1 MGFLNFVKAGGKKFA
16 GKAIK
21 SVKTNVP
28 DTKIQKKIRD
38 LKIGT
43 EKLKGSQAKLKQTVF
58 EIENNMPLTFKKKPG
73 RSIKES
79 DRKKKIMKDNNKV
92 IGRMFKKAIEGR
104 KDGGRMG
111 LKDGSKKSGFG
122 AQSVKYGLDKNYGVT
137 KADKIAKFVSKKNKK
152 KII

>member
-1 MGFLNFVKAGGKKFA
+1 MFKNFAKLVA

-28 DTKIQKKIRD
+28 ETKIQKATRD

-43 EKLKGSQAKLKQTVF
+43 EKLKGSTSKLKQTQF
-58 EIENNMPLTFKKKPG
+58 EIKNNMPLTFKKKPG

-92 IGRMFKKAIEGR
+92 IGKMFKKA
-104 KDGGRMG
+104 
-111 LKDGSKKSGFG
+111 LKE
-122 AQSVKYGLDKNYGVT
+122 DK
-137 KADKIAKFVSKKNKK
+137 
-152 KII
+152 